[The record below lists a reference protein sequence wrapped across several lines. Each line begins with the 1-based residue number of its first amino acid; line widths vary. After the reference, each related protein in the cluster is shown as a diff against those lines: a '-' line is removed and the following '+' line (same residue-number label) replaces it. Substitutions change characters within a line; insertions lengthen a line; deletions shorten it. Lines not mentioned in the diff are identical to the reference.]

1 MLIRQTL
8 QYLPAQL
15 LGPLAQLAAVVLW
28 THWLAPA
35 AFGTFT
41 LAMATQEVVYLL
53 LLSSWSYYLLR
64 FLPSADP
71 RLRDRMDVIESWLF
85 LANVLLQA
93 LVLVLL
99 MRQIQG
105 HWPDRMLFGTLLA
118 FTFTRS
124 YCSHLAER
132 TRASGA
138 VVRYTVLQTLG
149 PIGGL
154 LIGVLWARVATIG
167 PVQVL
172 LAYAIAQ
179 ALSLL
184 LVLPG
189 SGLRLRLEAWH
200 GATFGHAL
208 RYGLPLAASGLLA
221 WVPGNGIRFVVEH
234 QLGIAAVG
242 VFSVGWTLGQRACS
256 FAAALVTAAAFPLVL
271 RLEAEGQHGRALQ
284 QLAANGA
291 LLCGVL
297 LPAVTGLVMLSPALT
312 LVAISQAYV
321 AATLIILPLAALA
334 GLVKNL
340 RSHFANQAFLL
351 AQKTGWTLAL
361 DVVETLLFLIAV
373 AAGLRV
379 LGLAGAAWG
388 ALLAVSVGAL
398 LAFGLA
404 ILRLGMPFPT
414 LHLLR
419 ISTATAAMACVLAAV
434 PAPSTWLALIGTTC
448 LGGLAYLAAL
458 ALLYRPPLDALRAR

>member
-41 LAMATQEVVYLL
+41 LALATQEVVYLL
-53 LLSSWSYYLLR
+53 LLSFWSYYLLR
-64 FLPSADP
+64 FLPSADAAA
-71 RLRDRMDVIESWLF
+71 RSRMEVIESWLF
-85 LANVLLQA
+85 LGNVLLQA
-93 LVLVLL
+93 VVLALL
-99 MRQIQG
+99 LRQIEG
-105 HWPDRMLFGTLLA
+105 HWPARALFGTLLA
-118 FTFTRS
+118 FAFTRS

-132 TRASGA
+132 TRAAGA
-138 VVRYTVLQTLG
+138 VARYTILQTLG
-149 PIGGL
+149 PVGGL
-154 LIGVLWARVATIG
+154 LIGVAWARATAIG
-167 PVQVL
+167 PLQVL
-172 LAYAIAQ
+172 AAYAIAQ

-189 SGLRLRLEAWH
+189 SGLRLRWQAWH
-200 GATFGHAL
+200 GPTLRHAL
-208 RYGLPLAASGLLA
+208 GYGLPLAASGLLA

-234 QLGIAAVG
+234 QLGLAAVG

-271 RLEAEGQHGRALQ
+271 RLEAEGQRARALQ
-284 QLAANGA
+284 QLALNGA

-297 LPAVTGLVMLSPALT
+297 LPAVAGLILLT
-312 LVAISQAYV
+312 PTLTQVAISSPYV
-321 AATLIILPLAALA
+321 AATLTILPLAALA

-351 AQKTGWTLAL
+351 AQKTGWALAL
-361 DVVETLLFLIAV
+361 DAVETLLFLLAV

-379 LGLAGAAWG
+379 LGLPGAAWG
-388 ALLAVSVGAL
+388 ALLAVSVGAT
-398 LAFGLA
+398 LAFALA
-404 ILRLGMPFPT
+404 VSRLGMPLPGG
-414 LHLLR
+414 HLLR
-419 ISTATAAMACVLAAV
+419 IAAATVTMAGALSLWRPPSNWGGLIAASLAGAAV
-434 PAPSTWLALIGTTC
+434 
-448 LGGLAYLAAL
+448 YLAVL
-458 ALLYRPPLDALRAR
+458 ALLYRRQLHALRAR